1 MTEQN
6 TARMIERVGLDEQL
20 DDIAM
25 RLAGIIHEL
34 TQIAPA
40 AGPENEH
47 VATIVRL
54 MRANAELASGIAQL
68 LSNL

>member
-1 MTEQN
+1 MFEQ
-6 TARMIERVGLDEQL
+6 DHL
-20 DDIAM
+20 DDRLDNIAF
-25 RLAGIIHEL
+25 RLSEIIQEL

-47 VATIVRL
+47 IATIVRL
-54 MRANAELASGIAQL
+54 MRANAELAGGIAQL

>member
-1 MTEQN
+1 MPDQN
-6 TARMIERVGLDEQL
+6 RLDDRL

-25 RLAGIIHEL
+25 RLARIIQEL
-34 TQIAPA
+34 TEMAPA
-40 AGPENEH
+40 AGPESEH
-47 VATIVRL
+47 LATIMRL

>member
-1 MTEQN
+1 MTEQ
-6 TARMIERVGLDEQL
+6 GDLDEYL
-20 DDIAM
+20 DDIAI
-25 RLAGIIHEL
+25 RLAKIIHEL

-40 AGPENEH
+40 AGPENDH

-68 LSNL
+68 LSNK

>member
-1 MTEQN
+1 MTERK
-6 TARMIERVGLDEQL
+6 TLRMTERVGLDDL
-20 DDIAM
+20 DDIAI
-25 RLAGIIHEL
+25 RLAGIINEL
-34 TQIAPA
+34 TQLAPA